1 MSQTSAI
8 PLSGTLPRPL
18 LRGRTFSRSESV
30 LAWSVAV
37 VAAVLLTAAMLFLTN
52 GGRWFV
58 VETPS
63 MGETAPVGT
72 LVLDMPVQ
80 ASSLRVGD
88 IVSYSVA
95 ANPDVVYTHRIIE
108 IDPDGGI
115 RARGDVNGAADPWTL
130 TQDDLVG
137 APVLLVPHLGWL
149 FKAAPVLL
157 VGTLLIWG
165 LTSAF
170 TDRVTRSSLRIA
182 GGSLTVSYAAFLL
195 KPFVNVTTISNSTSP
210 RLGRGDR
217 RLLRDLPRPRR
228 RGRRQRRAPRRRR
241 GGAGHHHRAQPARS
255 LPARVEHRPR
265 PGGLGTA
272 RRGLPGPARPLPG
285 GRTRADGAAL
295 VNPGRLRDGKVVALL
310 LVVALAVV
318 LLVNQFAPTRSG
330 FSAKV
335 TNGSNSAGTAASN
348 TCTGAV
354 GFDATASNALFAYK
368 LTEPSGSTTAAD
380 FSGKG
385 ANGTYQGGMTA
396 STPSPIACPPR
407 PRDRVAPRRS
417 VRLPLHPPRRS
428 GTP

>member
-37 VAAVLLTAAMLFLTN
+37 IAAVLLTAAVLFLTN

-63 MGETAPVGT
+63 MGEAAPVGT

-95 ANPDVVYTHRIIE
+95 ANPDVVYTHRIVE

-115 RARGDVNGAADPWTL
+115 RARGDVNGAVDPWTL

-170 TDRVTRSSLRIA
+170 TDQVTRSSLRIA
-182 GGSLTVSYAAFLL
+182 GGSLTVSYAAFLF
-195 KPFVNVTTISNSTSP
+195 KPFVNVTTISNATSP
-210 RLGRGDR
+210 GSVEATVVSSGIFPVRVDAVGGNSVHLVDGEVGRLTITELSRHGHYQ
-217 RLLRDLPRPRR
+217 LLSNIDLDPT
-228 RGRRQRRAPRRRR
+228 GWAVLV
-241 GGAGHHHRAQPARS
+241 AGCLVPLLLCLAIG
-255 LPARVEHRPR
+255 RVE
-265 PGGLGTA
+265 
-272 RRGLPGPARPLPG
+272 
-285 GRTRADGAAL
+285 
-295 VNPGRLRDGKVVALL
+295 
-310 LVVALAVV
+310 AVH
-318 LLVNQFAPTRSG
+318 
-330 FSAKV
+330 
-335 TNGSNSAGTAASN
+335 AS
-348 TCTGAV
+348 
-354 GFDATASNALFAYK
+354 
-368 LTEPSGSTTAAD
+368 
-380 FSGKG
+380 
-385 ANGTYQGGMTA
+385 
-396 STPSPIACPPR
+396 
-407 PRDRVAPRRS
+407 
-417 VRLPLHPPRRS
+417 
-428 GTP
+428 

>member
-37 VAAVLLTAAMLFLTN
+37 IAAVLLTAAMLFLTN

-63 MGETAPVGT
+63 MGEAAPVGT

-210 RLGRGDR
+210 GSVEATVVSSGIFPVRVDAVGGNAVHLVDGEVGRVTITELNRHGHYQ
-217 RLLRDLPRPRR
+217 LMSSIDLDPT
-228 RGRRQRRAPRRRR
+228 GW
-241 GGAGHHHRAQPARS
+241 
-255 LPARVEHRPR
+255 
-265 PGGLGTA
+265 
-272 RRGLPGPARPLPG
+272 
-285 GRTRADGAAL
+285 
-295 VNPGRLRDGKVVALL
+295 ALL
-310 LVVALAVV
+310 VAACLVPLVLCLVVGRVQTV
-318 LLVNQFAPTRSG
+318 R
-330 FSAKV
+330 
-335 TNGSNSAGTAASN
+335 
-348 TCTGAV
+348 
-354 GFDATASNALFAYK
+354 
-368 LTEPSGSTTAAD
+368 PS
-380 FSGKG
+380 
-385 ANGTYQGGMTA
+385 
-396 STPSPIACPPR
+396 
-407 PRDRVAPRRS
+407 
-417 VRLPLHPPRRS
+417 
-428 GTP
+428 